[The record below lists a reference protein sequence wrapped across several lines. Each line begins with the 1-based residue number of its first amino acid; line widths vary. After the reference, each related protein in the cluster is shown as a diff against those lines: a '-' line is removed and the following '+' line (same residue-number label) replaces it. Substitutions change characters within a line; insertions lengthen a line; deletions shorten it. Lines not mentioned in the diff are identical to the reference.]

1 VFPTVRTRVRSVGV
15 LAPLVA
21 FIVIASTS
29 TSAHSAEPVPES
41 STSTAVANTTT
52 TTTIDN
58 ATTPTTVADATTTTA
73 AGVTTTTTTTTT
85 ANPSPGAPSTS
96 STSVPG
102 QTLTTTTIAGAPS
115 STVPGV
121 GTTDPTAS
129 STAPATTS
137 TTPTTPPTS
146 TVPTTPTTVPD
157 PHAVPVGGWPVKPI
171 VFPVL
176 GPVNYSDSWGD
187 YRADIETHFHVGV
200 DLLGVRLQPLV
211 AASSGTIS
219 HLVVKS
225 PTAGWGFVIKDQA
238 GWEYRYYHVN
248 NDAPGTTD
256 NSNPVSWRLAPGL
269 TEGSKVVAGQ
279 LVGYMGDSG
288 DAVGNPHLHF
298 EIADPTGTSMDP
310 FPSVRAAESATR
322 CSPPKGLGDLAGFV
336 TPTDTDAEIV
346 TVDIP
351 GTDGS
356 FTISANGTVFRV
368 KSARNIGSALYNG
381 ADGPCHTA

>member
-1 VFPTVRTRVRSVGV
+1 MFPTVRTRVRSVGA

-21 FIVIASTS
+21 FIVIASTA
-29 TSAHSAEPVPES
+29 TSAHSAEPTPET

-52 TTTIDN
+52 PTTVVSATTTTVADEVP
-58 ATTPTTVADATTTTA
+58 TTDADEVPTTVATATATTTL
-73 AGVTTTTTTTTT
+73 TT
-85 ANPSPGAPSTS
+85 GATSTS

-102 QTLTTTTIAGAPS
+102 ETSTTTTVAGATS
-115 STVPGV
+115 STLP
-121 GTTDPTAS
+121 GTT
-129 STAPATTS
+129 
-137 TTPTTPPTS
+137 
-146 TVPTTPTTVPD
+146 TVPTTSSIVPTATAHPTTTVPSTSTTLPD
-157 PHAVPVGGWPVKPI
+157 PHAVPVGGWPVKPL

-187 YRADIETHFHVGV
+187 YRADIESHFHVGV

-211 AASSGTIS
+211 AAASGTIS
-219 HLVVKS
+219 HLVAKS
-225 PTAGWGFVIKDQA
+225 PTAGWGFVIRDQA

-256 NSNPVSWRLAPGL
+256 NSNPVAWRLAPGL

-298 EIADPTGTSMDP
+298 EIADPTGKTLDP
-310 FPSVRAAESATR
+310 FPSVRAAETATR

-336 TPTDTDAEIV
+336 PPTDTDAEIV

-368 KSARNIGSALYNG
+368 KSARNIGSALYNK
-381 ADGPCHTA
+381 ADGPCRTG

>member
-1 VFPTVRTRVRSVGV
+1 
-15 LAPLVA
+15 
-21 FIVIASTS
+21 
-29 TSAHSAEPVPES
+29 
-41 STSTAVANTTT
+41 
-52 TTTIDN
+52 
-58 ATTPTTVADATTTTA
+58 
-73 AGVTTTTTTTTT
+73 
-85 ANPSPGAPSTS
+85 
-96 STSVPG
+96 
-102 QTLTTTTIAGAPS
+102 
-115 STVPGV
+115 
-121 GTTDPTAS
+121 
-129 STAPATTS
+129 
-137 TTPTTPPTS
+137 
-146 TVPTTPTTVPD
+146 VPD
-157 PHAVPVGGWPVKPI
+157 PHAVPVGGWPVKLM

-187 YRADIETHFHVGV
+187 YRADIESHFHVGV

-298 EIADPTGTSMDP
+298 EIADPTGKNMDP
-310 FPSVRAAESATR
+310 FLSVRAAESATR

-368 KSARNIGSALYNG
+368 KSARNIGSALYNR

>member
-1 VFPTVRTRVRSVGV
+1 M
-15 LAPLVA
+15 
-21 FIVIASTS
+21 
-29 TSAHSAEPVPES
+29 
-41 STSTAVANTTT
+41 STAVA
-52 TTTIDN
+52 D
-58 ATTPTTVADATTTTA
+58 ATTPTTVADATTS
-73 AGVTTTTTTTTT
+73 TTTTVASATTSTTST
-85 ANPSPGAPSTS
+85 TSTTGATTTS
-96 STSVPG
+96 STSDPG
-102 QTLTTTTIAGAPS
+102 ATTTTVGGATS
-115 STVPGV
+115 STVPG
-121 GTTDPTAS
+121 GSTTTVQTAS
-129 STAPATTS
+129 STAMATT
-137 TTPTTPPTS
+137 TTPTTS
-146 TVPTTPTTVPD
+146 TVPSTSTTVPD
-157 PHAVPVGGWPVKPI
+157 LYAVPIGGWPVKPM

-187 YRADIETHFHVGV
+187 YRADLDSHFHVGV

-211 AASSGTIS
+211 AAAGGTIS
-219 HLVVKS
+219 HLVLKS

-279 LVGYMGDSG
+279 LIGYMGDSG

-298 EIADPTGTSMDP
+298 EIADPTGKNIDP
-310 FPSVRAAESATR
+310 FPSVRAAETATR

-336 TPTDTDAEIV
+336 PPTDSDAEIV

-368 KSARNIGSALYNG
+368 KSARNIGSALYNK
-381 ADGPCHTA
+381 ADGPCHTG

>member
-1 VFPTVRTRVRSVGV
+1 M
-15 LAPLVA
+15 
-21 FIVIASTS
+21 
-29 TSAHSAEPVPES
+29 
-41 STSTAVANTTT
+41 
-52 TTTIDN
+52 
-58 ATTPTTVADATTTTA
+58 
-73 AGVTTTTTTTTT
+73 
-85 ANPSPGAPSTS
+85 
-96 STSVPG
+96 
-102 QTLTTTTIAGAPS
+102 
-115 STVPGV
+115 
-121 GTTDPTAS
+121 
-129 STAPATTS
+129 
-137 TTPTTPPTS
+137 
-146 TVPTTPTTVPD
+146 PD
-157 PHAVPVGGWPVKPI
+157 LYAVPIAGWPVKPM

-187 YRADIETHFHVGV
+187 YRADLDSHFHVGV

-211 AASSGTIS
+211 AAAGGTIS
-219 HLVVKS
+219 HLVLKS

-279 LVGYMGDSG
+279 LIGYMGDSG

-298 EIADPTGTSMDP
+298 EIADPTGKNIDP
-310 FPSVRAAESATR
+310 FPSVRAAETATR

-336 TPTDTDAEIV
+336 PPTDSDAEIV

-368 KSARNIGSALYNG
+368 KSARNIGSALYNK
-381 ADGPCHTA
+381 ADGPCHTG

>member
-1 VFPTVRTRVRSVGV
+1 M
-15 LAPLVA
+15 
-21 FIVIASTS
+21 
-29 TSAHSAEPVPES
+29 
-41 STSTAVANTTT
+41 
-52 TTTIDN
+52 
-58 ATTPTTVADATTTTA
+58 
-73 AGVTTTTTTTTT
+73 
-85 ANPSPGAPSTS
+85 
-96 STSVPG
+96 
-102 QTLTTTTIAGAPS
+102 
-115 STVPGV
+115 
-121 GTTDPTAS
+121 
-129 STAPATTS
+129 
-137 TTPTTPPTS
+137 
-146 TVPTTPTTVPD
+146 
-157 PHAVPVGGWPVKPI
+157 

-176 GPVNYSDSWGD
+176 GPVIYSDSWGD
-187 YRADIETHFHVGV
+187 YRADIDSHFHVGV

-211 AASSGTIS
+211 AAAGGTIS

-298 EIADPTGTSMDP
+298 EIADPTGKNMDP
-310 FPSVRAAESATR
+310 FPSVRAAETATR

-336 TPTDTDAEIV
+336 PPTDTDAEIV

-368 KSARNIGSALYNG
+368 KSARNIGSALYNK
-381 ADGPCHTA
+381 ADGPCHIG

>member
-1 VFPTVRTRVRSVGV
+1 MFPTVRTRVRSVGA

-21 FIVIASTS
+21 FIVIASTA
-29 TSAHSAEPVPES
+29 TSAHSAEPTPET

-52 TTTIDN
+52 PTTVVSATTTTVADEV
-58 ATTPTTVADATTTTA
+58 PTTVATATATTTL
-73 AGVTTTTTTTTT
+73 TT
-85 ANPSPGAPSTS
+85 GATSTS

-102 QTLTTTTIAGAPS
+102 ETSTTTTVAGATS
-115 STVPGV
+115 STLP
-121 GTTDPTAS
+121 GTT
-129 STAPATTS
+129 
-137 TTPTTPPTS
+137 
-146 TVPTTPTTVPD
+146 TVPTTSSIVPTATAPPTTTVPSTSTTLPD
-157 PHAVPVGGWPVKPI
+157 PHAVPVGGWPVKPL

-187 YRADIETHFHVGV
+187 YRADIESHFHVGV

-211 AASSGTIS
+211 AAASGTIS
-219 HLVVKS
+219 HLVAKS
-225 PTAGWGFVIKDQA
+225 PTAGWGFVIRDQA

-256 NSNPVSWRLAPGL
+256 NSNPVAWRLAPGL

-298 EIADPTGTSMDP
+298 EIADPTGKTLDP
-310 FPSVRAAESATR
+310 FPSVRAAETATR

-336 TPTDTDAEIV
+336 PPTDTDAEIV

-368 KSARNIGSALYNG
+368 KSARNIGSALYNK
-381 ADGPCHTA
+381 ADGPCRTG

>member
-1 VFPTVRTRVRSVGV
+1 M
-15 LAPLVA
+15 
-21 FIVIASTS
+21 
-29 TSAHSAEPVPES
+29 
-41 STSTAVANTTT
+41 
-52 TTTIDN
+52 
-58 ATTPTTVADATTTTA
+58 
-73 AGVTTTTTTTTT
+73 
-85 ANPSPGAPSTS
+85 
-96 STSVPG
+96 
-102 QTLTTTTIAGAPS
+102 
-115 STVPGV
+115 
-121 GTTDPTAS
+121 
-129 STAPATTS
+129 
-137 TTPTTPPTS
+137 
-146 TVPTTPTTVPD
+146 
-157 PHAVPVGGWPVKPI
+157 

-187 YRADIETHFHVGV
+187 YRADIESHFHVGV

-211 AASSGTIS
+211 AAASGTIS
-219 HLVVKS
+219 HLVAKS
-225 PTAGWGFVIKDQA
+225 PTAGWGFVIRDQA

-256 NSNPVSWRLAPGL
+256 NSNPVAWRLAPGL

-298 EIADPTGTSMDP
+298 EIADPTGKTLDP
-310 FPSVRAAESATR
+310 FPSVRAAETATR

-336 TPTDTDAEIV
+336 PPTDTDAEIV

-368 KSARNIGSALYNG
+368 KSARNIGSALYNK
-381 ADGPCHTA
+381 ADGPCRTG

>member
-1 VFPTVRTRVRSVGV
+1 M
-15 LAPLVA
+15 
-21 FIVIASTS
+21 
-29 TSAHSAEPVPES
+29 
-41 STSTAVANTTT
+41 
-52 TTTIDN
+52 
-58 ATTPTTVADATTTTA
+58 
-73 AGVTTTTTTTTT
+73 
-85 ANPSPGAPSTS
+85 
-96 STSVPG
+96 
-102 QTLTTTTIAGAPS
+102 
-115 STVPGV
+115 
-121 GTTDPTAS
+121 
-129 STAPATTS
+129 
-137 TTPTTPPTS
+137 
-146 TVPTTPTTVPD
+146 PD

-176 GPVNYSDSWGD
+176 GPVIYSDGWGD

-219 HLVVKS
+219 HLVVNS
-225 PTAGWGFVIKDQA
+225 PTAGWGFVIKDQL

-298 EIADPTGTSMDP
+298 EIADPTGKNMDP
-310 FPSVRAAESATR
+310 FPSVRAAETATR

-336 TPTDTDAEIV
+336 PPTDTDAEIV

-368 KSARNIGSALYNG
+368 KSARSIGSALYNK
-381 ADGPCHTA
+381 ADGPCQSG